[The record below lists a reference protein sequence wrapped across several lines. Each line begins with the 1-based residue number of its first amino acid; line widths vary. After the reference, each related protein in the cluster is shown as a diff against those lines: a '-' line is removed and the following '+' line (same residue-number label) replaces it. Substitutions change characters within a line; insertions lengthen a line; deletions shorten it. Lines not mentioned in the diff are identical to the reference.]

1 MARLPHCYGRFV
13 RGNNGTRTSLKRIGA
28 NVIKIGLMVQRAVDI
43 LPLETNELKAILSS
57 FPLV

>member
-13 RGNNGTRTSLKRIGA
+13 KGNNRTRTSLKRIGA

-43 LPLETNELKAILSS
+43 LPLETSELKAILSS